1 MSSDEPQSGK
11 ARQAPNL
18 GSGSVG
24 RLARW
29 LPASW
34 RPANAVPDAASKPL
48 APAPPAATEPP
59 VDEAPT
65 QPGSLDPAY
74 RRERARSGEAEQ
86 LWFRTDRIFR
96 SDGAWYFATREGI
109 DVGPY
114 EHREDARRD
123 AKSLIRLLAQNPPH
137 DVQAATLTIQQFME
151 RPKFRHRG

>member
-1 MSSDEPQSGK
+1 MSSEESQPK
-11 ARQAPNL
+11 I

-34 RPANAVPDAASKPL
+34 RPARAAPDSDSKAL
-48 APAPPAATEPP
+48 ALDTTPSTPAAAET
-59 VDEAPT
+59 APNE
-65 QPGSLDPAY
+65 PGSLDPAY
-74 RRERARSGEAEQ
+74 RRERARAGEDDQ

-114 EHREDARRD
+114 EHRDDARRD